1 MFMAGGGARTGS
13 ASTPDGLPASMGR
26 GLPTPVGAANG
37 DVWRG
42 GADNGEADAGA
53 ARPLDRG
60 GGDSNGGDSKG
71 AAITGWA
78 V

>member
-1 MFMAGGGARTGS
+1 MAGGGARTGS
-13 ASTPDGLPASMGR
+13 ASTPDGLPVSRGR
-26 GLPTPVGAANG
+26 GLPTPVGAASG

-53 ARPLDRG
+53 AKPLDGG
-60 GGDSNGGDSKG
+60 GGDSRG

-78 V
+78 G